1 MTGLHQGPSLV
12 RSRTVPVLPRCPYA
26 AAVLVPAGVPPDM
39 TGFMLADLLLPTL
52 RVALLVLLA
61 LVLLFLV
68 PLATHALWWNA
79 KGNRAENWSSA
90 DWSSAGLLPPAGAV
104 PEALVRVYAARVGR
118 WRGIFAHHS
127 WVVIKAAGAARYTRY
142 DVVGWGPPV
151 RTDAY
156 APDGR
161 WFGNEPEIVLRL
173 DGAAAARAI
182 PEIRAA
188 VADYPHR
195 SLGSYRAWPG
205 PNSNTFAAHV
215 VARIPDND
223 VPLPPTAL
231 GKDWTPPGRFAE
243 LTPSGTGLRL
253 SWRGYVGLTIGWV
266 DGLELNLLG
275 AVAGLDWRRPA
286 LKLPGWGRIA
296 LIPGGDAGKETPP
309 ERPATQPVSG

>member
-1 MTGLHQGPSLV
+1 M
-12 RSRTVPVLPRCPYA
+12 
-26 AAVLVPAGVPPDM
+26 
-39 TGFMLADLLLPTL
+39 FADLLGSL
-52 RVALLVLLA
+52 RSASLVLLLVLI
-61 LVLLFLV
+61 VGFLL
-68 PLATHALWWNA
+68 PLATHALWWSA
-79 KGNRAENWSSA
+79 RGGHAENWSTA
-90 DWSSAGLLPPAGAV
+90 DWSSAGLLPPAAAA
-104 PEALVRVYAARVGR
+104 PEAMVRVYAARVGR

-127 WVVIKAAGAARYTRY
+127 WVVVKEAQAARYTRY

-161 WFGNEPEIVLRL
+161 WFGNAPEPVLAL

-231 GKDWTPPGRFAE
+231 GKDWTPPGRYAE
-243 LTPSGTGLRL
+243 RTPSGTGLRL
-253 SWRGYVGLTIGWV
+253 SLQGYAGLTVGWV
-266 DGLELNLLG
+266 EGIEINLLG

-296 LIPGGDAGKETPP
+296 LVPGGDDDTA
-309 ERPATQPVSG
+309 RPATARTADPVSG

>member
-1 MTGLHQGPSLV
+1 
-12 RSRTVPVLPRCPYA
+12 
-26 AAVLVPAGVPPDM
+26 
-39 TGFMLADLLLPTL
+39 MLAALLLPTL
-52 RVALLVLLA
+52 RVALFLLLA

-79 KGNRAENWSSA
+79 KGNRAVNWSTA
-90 DWSSAGLLPPAGAV
+90 DWSSAGLLPPAAAA
-104 PEALVRVYAARVGR
+104 PEAMVRVYAARVGR

-127 WVVIKAAGAARYTRY
+127 WVVIKEAGAPRYTRY
-142 DVVGWGPPV
+142 DVVGWGAPV

-161 WFGNEPEIVLRL
+161 WFGNAPEFVLRL

-231 GKDWTPPGRFAE
+231 GKDWTPPGRYAE
-243 LTPSGTGLRL
+243 RTPSGTGLRL
-253 SWRGYVGLTIGWV
+253 SWRGYLGLTVGWV

-296 LIPGGDAGKETPP
+296 LLPGGDEGKETPP
-309 ERPATQPVSG
+309 ERPTTRAASG

>member
-1 MTGLHQGPSLV
+1 MTATVLASL
-12 RSRTVPVLPRCPYA
+12 RLAT
-26 AAVLVPAGVPPDM
+26 LV
-39 TGFMLADLLLPTL
+39 F
-52 RVALLVLLA
+52 LLVLVLA
-61 LVLLFLV
+61 FLL

-79 KGNRAENWSSA
+79 KGGRAESWSSA
-90 DWSSAGLLPPAGAV
+90 DWSSAGILPPASAA
-104 PEALVRVYAARVGR
+104 PEAMVRVYAARVGR

-127 WVVIKAAGAARYTRY
+127 WVVVKEAGAARYTRY

-161 WFGNEPEIVLRL
+161 WFGNDPEPVLAL

-182 PEIRAA
+182 PAIRAA
-188 VADYPHR
+188 VAGYPHR

-215 VARIPDND
+215 VAAIPDND

-231 GKDWTPPGRFAE
+231 GKDWTPPGRFLE
-243 LTPSGTGLRL
+243 LTPSHTGLRL
-253 SWRGYVGLTIGWV
+253 SLQGYAGLTIGWV
-266 DGLELNLLG
+266 DGFEINLLG

-296 LIPGGDAGKETPP
+296 LIPGGNDTARP
-309 ERPATQPVSG
+309 EPARRPDPVSG

>member
-1 MTGLHQGPSLV
+1 MTAALLASL
-12 RSRTVPVLPRCPYA
+12 RLATLVL
-26 AAVLVPAGVPPDM
+26 
-39 TGFMLADLLLPTL
+39 
-52 RVALLVLLA
+52 LLVLVLA
-61 LVLLFLV
+61 FLL

-79 KGNRAENWSSA
+79 KGGRAESWSSA
-90 DWSSAGLLPPAGAV
+90 DWSSAGLLPPASAA
-104 PEALVRVYAARVGR
+104 PEAMVRVYAARVGR

-127 WVVIKAAGAARYTRY
+127 WVVVKEAGAPRYTRY

-151 RTDAY
+151 RQDAY

-161 WFGNEPEIVLRL
+161 WFGNDPEPVLAL

-182 PEIRAA
+182 PAIRAA

-215 VARIPDND
+215 VAAIPDND

-231 GKDWTPPGRFAE
+231 GKDWTPPGRFLE
-243 LTPSGTGLRL
+243 VTPSHTGLRL
-253 SWRGYVGLTIGWV
+253 SLQGYAGLTVGWV
-266 DGLELNLLG
+266 DGFEINLLG

-296 LIPGGDAGKETPP
+296 LLPGGNDTARP
-309 ERPATQPVSG
+309 EPARRPDPVSG